1 MKEHLQVIICSL
13 GVFLC
18 IAFLVVKLDNLKS
31 DLDTANQTIAQMRSD
46 NTQMANSVLILSEE
60 VQLRQDITSLI
71 VDAGRSYN
79 IDPKLLAHVIK
90 SESNFRPNPK
100 HAVPH
105 WVGPGGV
112 NIKAWPHLRN
122 NPYSYT
128 GNIYASAEIL
138 SYYLDDSDTTLL
150 ALTRYKSLSPQGFAI
165 AKSILKDYQP

>member
-1 MKEHLQVIICSL
+1 MKEYLQVIICSL

-31 DLDTANQTIAQMRSD
+31 DLSTANQTIAQMRSD

-112 NIKAWPHLRN
+112 NVKAWPHLRN

>member
-1 MKEHLQVIICSL
+1 MKKYLLILIFSL
-13 GVFLC
+13 GVFLFTVFMF
-18 IAFLVVKLDNLKS
+18 IRLDNLQS
-31 DLDTANQTIAQMRSD
+31 NLNTANQTIAQMRSD

-112 NIKAWPHLRN
+112 NVKAWPHLRN

-138 SYYLDDSDTTLL
+138 SYYLDNSDTTLL

>member
-1 MKEHLQVIICSL
+1 MKEYLQVIICSL

-18 IAFLVVKLDNLKS
+18 IVFLAVKLDNLKS
-31 DLDTANQTIAQMRSD
+31 DLATANQTITQMRSD

>member
-1 MKEHLQVIICSL
+1 MKEYLQVIICSL

-31 DLDTANQTIAQMRSD
+31 DLDIANQTIAQMRSD
-46 NTQMANSVLILSEE
+46 NAQMANSVLILSEE

-112 NIKAWPHLRN
+112 NVKAWPHLRN

>member
-1 MKEHLQVIICSL
+1 MKEYLQVIICSL

-18 IAFLVVKLDNLKS
+18 IAFLVIKLDNLKS

-79 IDPKLLAHVIK
+79 IDPKLLAHIIK

-100 HAVPH
+100 HALPH
-105 WVGPGGV
+105 VVGPGGV
-112 NIKAWPHLRN
+112 NIKAWLHLRN

>member
-1 MKEHLQVIICSL
+1 MKKYLPIVVFSL
-13 GVFLC
+13 GIFIFAVFMTIRFDQLR
-18 IAFLVVKLDNLKS
+18 S
-31 DLDTANQTIAQMRSD
+31 DLDTANQTITQMRSD
-46 NTQMANSVLILSEE
+46 NTQMANSVLFLSEE

-71 VDAGRSYN
+71 IDAGRSYN

-90 SESNFRPNPK
+90 SESNFRPNPR
-100 HAVPH
+100 HAVSH

-112 NIKAWPHLRN
+112 NVKAWPHLRN

>member
-1 MKEHLQVIICSL
+1 MKKPLTLISL
-13 GVFLC
+13 GILIVIGIFFVQYDLHVTR
-18 IAFLVVKLDNLKS
+18 ANLHQ
-31 DLDTANQTIAQMRSD
+31 ANQTIAQMRSD

-112 NIKAWPHLRN
+112 NVKAWPHLRN

>member
-1 MKEHLQVIICSL
+1 MKEYLQVIICSL
-13 GVFLC
+13 GMFLC

-46 NTQMANSVLILSEE
+46 NAQMANSVLILSEE

-112 NIKAWPHLRN
+112 NVKAWPHLRN

>member
-1 MKEHLQVIICSL
+1 MKKYLPIAVFSL
-13 GVFLC
+13 GIFIFAVFMV
-18 IAFLVVKLDNLKS
+18 IRFDQLKS
-31 DLDTANQTIAQMRSD
+31 DLDIANQTITQMRSD

-60 VQLRQDITSLI
+60 IQLRQDITSLI

-122 NPYSYT
+122 NPHSYT